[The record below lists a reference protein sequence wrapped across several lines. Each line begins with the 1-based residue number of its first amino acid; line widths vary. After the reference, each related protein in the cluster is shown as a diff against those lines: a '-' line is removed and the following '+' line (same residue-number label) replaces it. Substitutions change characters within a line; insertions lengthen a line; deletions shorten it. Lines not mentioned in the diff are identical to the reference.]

1 MWVKLID
8 GFMDINNKTT
18 RQNRPLR
25 DTQFAWRRRQTRCKV
40 VRRERQRQLKC
51 CKLCWIWMLRRCF
64 VWIVWPTFVS
74 WLVILGNWVCE
85 LTTTTTTVA
94 AKVQVASGIKELWNT
109 QSWNENT
116 TNIILCMLDYAL
128 FSVMSW
134 NTFNIEDNLRNYW
147 GSDLNKFS
155 SLTCNEWILKF
166 WLKIAH
172 NNC

>member
-8 GFMDINNKTT
+8 GFMDINIKTT

-25 DTQFAWRRRQTRCKV
+25 DTQFAWRRRHTRCKV

-51 CKLCWIWMLRRCF
+51 CMLCWIWMLRRCF

-94 AKVQVASGIKELWNT
+94 AKLQVASGIKELWNT

-116 TNIILCMLDYAL
+116 TNIIIIYVGLRVVFGFVVEY
-128 FSVMSW
+128 
-134 NTFNIEDNLRNYW
+134 IEYWVQFKKLLRIRFEEIQFP
-147 GSDLNKFS
+147 DLQRVNS
-155 SLTCNEWILKF
+155 RIL
-166 WLKIAH
+166 IE
-172 NNC
+172 NCTQ